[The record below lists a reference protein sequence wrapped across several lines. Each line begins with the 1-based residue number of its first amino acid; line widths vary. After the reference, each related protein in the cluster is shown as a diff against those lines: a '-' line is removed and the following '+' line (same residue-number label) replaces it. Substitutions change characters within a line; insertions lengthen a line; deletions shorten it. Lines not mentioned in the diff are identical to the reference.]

1 MLEDDEFHEFD
12 PYDQLIKI
20 SMLLNELTTQHNLLV
35 EDYFKTQ
42 KRLEMLENQLIDL
55 QMQIILGD

>member
-35 EDYFKTQ
+35 DDYFKTQ

>member
-42 KRLEMLENQLIDL
+42 KRLKMLENQLIDL